1 MTNKL
6 LWSIGISLLCSLTLL
21 CMRQK
26 NKGAPHGEARPYS
39 YEKSVITGS
48 D

>member
-1 MTNKL
+1 MKHRYIIVMQPYAIMYAT
-6 LWSIGISLLCSLTLL
+6 
-21 CMRQK
+21 K